1 MRAFDKIKY
10 TCDLAYNVL
19 SGPQFPH
26 LDFLFVDD
34 SGLEGCFLSNSNPS
48 SSEGTLQLL
57 FQSSLSWDYWVS

>member
-10 TCDLAYNVL
+10 TRDLAYNAL

-34 SGLEGCFLSNSNPS
+34 SGLEGYLVSNSNPNS
-48 SSEGTLQLL
+48 LEGIL
-57 FQSSLSWDYWVS
+57 